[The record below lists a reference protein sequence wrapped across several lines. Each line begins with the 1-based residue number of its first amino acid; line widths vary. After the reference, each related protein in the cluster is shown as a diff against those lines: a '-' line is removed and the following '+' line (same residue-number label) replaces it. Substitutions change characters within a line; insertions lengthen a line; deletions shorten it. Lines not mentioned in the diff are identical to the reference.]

1 MEKEELKIEIVATN
15 KTYVYGGD
23 LNHHELVNT
32 IRFACPTWYE
42 FIDENGLPQAV
53 HTDHIISIET
63 CKK

>member
-23 LNHHELVNT
+23 LNHHELVNAL
-32 IRFACPTWYE
+32 RWSYPWYE

-53 HTDHIISIET
+53 HIDQIISIET
-63 CKK
+63 CQK

>member
-15 KTYVYGGD
+15 KTYVYGGN
-23 LNHHELVNT
+23 LNHHELVNAL
-32 IRFACPTWYE
+32 RWSYPWYE

-53 HTDHIISIET
+53 HTGQIISVET